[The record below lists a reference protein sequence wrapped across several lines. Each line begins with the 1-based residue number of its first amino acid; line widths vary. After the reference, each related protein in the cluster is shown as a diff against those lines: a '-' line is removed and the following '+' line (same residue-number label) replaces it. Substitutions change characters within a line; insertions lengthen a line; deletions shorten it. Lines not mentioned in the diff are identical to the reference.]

1 MKVVFIK
8 NVIALVVMFAV
19 SIPTIAQTVVQYTV
33 ERGETIAS
41 IAKKYGTTEA
51 KIIELNPEAAQFI
64 YVGMKLTIPSS
75 PVAINRK
82 DSIRTAVS
90 NQQSTLHD
98 NGNNKIYANK
108 DDDFKK
114 WNWAMSIS
122 YGFLPKVEGTSG
134 TNNALA
140 MTVGANYNIDKSLYV
155 GARIGYSSANTN
167 ISQMIGPGNYSHSE
181 TNSHFIALPI
191 EVGYKLYLIQDKYFL
206 APYTGLDINFAVK
219 CTTKQ
224 GTGSNKEGKSVN
236 PNKLGVNG
244 RIGLRINIG
253 EFCLG
258 GAYVFSFDKNYG
270 DNNGFPELSIGFMM

>member
-8 NVIALVVMFAV
+8 NVIAFVVMFAV

-41 IAKKYGTTEA
+41 IAKKYETTEA

-82 DSIRTAVS
+82 DSIQTAVS
-90 NQQSTLHD
+90 NQQSTLY
-98 NGNNKIYANK
+98 GYSEIYANK
-108 DDDFKK
+108 DDDLKK
-114 WNWAMSIS
+114 WNGAMSIS

-134 TNNALA
+134 TNYALA

-167 ISQMIGPGNYSHSE
+167 ISQMIEPGNYFHSE
-181 TNSHFIALPI
+181 MNSHFIALPI
-191 EVGYKLYLIQDKYFL
+191 EVGYKLHLIQDKYFL
-206 APYTGLDINFAVK
+206 APYAGLDINFAVK

-224 GTGSNKEGKSVN
+224 GTGSNKEEKSVN
-236 PNKLGVNG
+236 PNKLGANG

-253 EFCLG
+253 SFCLG
-258 GAYVFSFDKNYG
+258 GAYVFSLDKNYG